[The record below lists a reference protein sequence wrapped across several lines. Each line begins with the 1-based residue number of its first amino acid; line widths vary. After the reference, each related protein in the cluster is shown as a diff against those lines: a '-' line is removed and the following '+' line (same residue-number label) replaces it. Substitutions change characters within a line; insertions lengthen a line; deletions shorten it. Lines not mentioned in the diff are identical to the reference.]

1 MSELR
6 EGSRRVADRA
16 ARIPDERWTEG
27 GAVAWYGPR
36 YALDDLEQT
45 APANADGLS
54 YDASSGLYTYV
65 WKTQK
70 AYSGTCRQL
79 VLSLTDGNVVRFDF
93 TFVK

>member
-1 MSELR
+1 MKFSL
-6 EGSRRVADRA
+6 
-16 ARIPDERWTEG
+16 G
-27 GAVAWYGPR
+27 GNRGLGVLGAGPTSGTMTC
-36 YALDDLEQT
+36 ATSATIDDLEQT

-54 YDASSGLYTYV
+54 YDAASGLYTYV

-79 VLSLTDGNVVRFDF
+79 VLSLTDGNIVRFDF